1 VTTHATERPIALAA
15 SGGGHLELLASVDD
29 ALNGHS
35 TVWVAS
41 PGARASALAECGRTV
56 RELPNP
62 GRQFLKYG
70 ANLRAAVGAVLRDR
84 PRVVVTSGAGSVVP
98 YSLLARLTGAK
109 VIFIETMARV
119 TNPSAS
125 GRVLSRVAS
134 TVLVQWPE
142 MERVY
147 RGAIVCRPALCE
159 AVAPSHS
166 EGEGTFVAVGTHS
179 EPFDRL
185 LKLVDGAVG
194 KGLLPQPVIA
204 QGGVSTYKP
213 RNFEVVAWLPPDEIE
228 PAIERSRYVVCHAG
242 SGVISSALRAG
253 RRPLV
258 LPRREGYGEHFDD
271 HQIQLARRLDDL
283 GLVVRIQGFD
293 LLPEQVQAADGGPP
307 QAALKIG
314 FPSVDEAL
322 TTALAAAGRT

>member
-1 VTTHATERPIALAA
+1 MKTHATDRPIALAA
-15 SGGGHLELLASVDD
+15 SGGGHLELLTSVDD
-29 ALNGHS
+29 ALDGHS

-41 PGARASALAECGRTV
+41 PGARASALVECGRTV

-62 GRQFLKYG
+62 GRKFLRYG
-70 ANLRAAVGAVLRDR
+70 GNLRAAVAALLKDR

-147 RGAIVCRPALCE
+147 KGAIVCRPALCE
-159 AVAPSHS
+159 AVAPSRN
-166 EGEGTFVAVGTHS
+166 EGQGTFVAVGTHS

-185 LKLVDGAVG
+185 LKLVDDAVG
-194 KGLLPQPVIA
+194 KGLLPGPVIA
-204 QGGVSTYKP
+204 QSGVSTYKP
-213 RNFEVVAWLPPDEIE
+213 QNFEAQPWLPPDEIE

-283 GLVVRIQGFD
+283 GLIVRIQGFT
-293 LLPEQVQAADGGPP
+293 LLPDQLAAADEGPP
-307 QAALKIG
+307 QAEIRAG

-322 TTALAAAGRT
+322 STAVEALGRR